1 MAEKKNHHFVPQSY
15 QRLFSN
21 DGKSIGVY
29 NIKKNFIVRQSSI
42 KNTMS
47 KDYFYSKD
55 QNVEDALAEI
65 EKLCIFDLYVFDKN
79 FEFEMSNIFFKI
91 IFISMLS
98 NTNES
103 CLLLSIV

>member
-29 NIKKNFIVRQSSI
+29 NIKKNLLINQSSI

-47 KDYFYSKD
+47 KKTFT
-55 QNVEDALAEI
+55 Q
-65 EKLCIFDLYVFDKN
+65 
-79 FEFEMSNIFFKI
+79 KI
-91 IFISMLS
+91 RMYKMLWQR
-98 NTNES
+98 
-103 CLLLSIV
+103 

>member
-21 DGKSIGVY
+21 DGKGIGVY
-29 NIKKNFIVRQSSI
+29 NIKKNLLINQSSI

-47 KDYFYSKD
+47 KNYFYSKN

-65 EKLCIFDLYVFDKN
+65 ERLCMLAFHKMDKYVLEISLYHN
-79 FEFEMSNIFFKI
+79 FFVTLCV
-91 IFISMLS
+91 ISI
-98 NTNES
+98 NT
-103 CLLLSIV
+103 

>member
-29 NIKKNFIVRQSSI
+29 NIKKNLLINQSSI

-47 KDYFYSKD
+47 KKTFT
-55 QNVEDALAEI
+55 Q
-65 EKLCIFDLYVFDKN
+65 
-79 FEFEMSNIFFKI
+79 KI
-91 IFISMLS
+91 RM
-98 NTNES
+98 
-103 CLLLSIV
+103 